1 MKKLLGF
8 LFAVLTVSLL
18 SVSCRKVVRDNVS
31 AIVDEINDSVMI
43 AQTADG
49 KVIFDIRDTKY
60 TNGAVMYGDSVV
72 VVYVGDLSEKRVFAE
87 SVRLVP
93 KPSPVVTDEVDTT
106 KVLQTREAS
115 PEAIEAMDNMIKAA
129 QTHKIAK

>member
-43 AQTADG
+43 ARTADG

-93 KPSPVVTDEVDTT
+93 KPSPVVTDDVDTT

>member
-8 LFAVLTVSLL
+8 LFAVLAVSML

-43 AQTADG
+43 ARTADG

-72 VVYVGDLSEKRVFAE
+72 VVYVGDLSEKRAFAE

-129 QTHKIAK
+129 RTHKIAK

>member
-8 LFAVLTVSLL
+8 LFAVLAVSML

-31 AIVDEINDSVMI
+31 AIVDEINDSFMI
-43 AQTADG
+43 ARTADG

-129 QTHKIAK
+129 RTHKIAK